1 MEYSIAKHR
10 LLLIV
15 ESIAIFLIMLALL
28 TIIGLQLFGYSGLLL
43 SAGGIIFIVI
53 VANRRMAYAQPQNV
67 SKLSEDKVPRMYE
80 GIREL
85 SQRANLQSVPELY
98 LFDAQYMNAAT
109 LDKPGEPMIIV
120 TPPVVNQL
128 SDREVTAL
136 LAHEVAH
143 IQSRDVFFQRI
154 VQAVYLLTQVVAQT
168 AWIML
173 ILFFPIFLFSRANL
187 PLYII
192 AILFGAPVLSILL
205 QLAFSRSRE
214 FNADLGAV
222 ELTGE
227 PLALAEALEKIEKVQ
242 SRFLDTMLPFPT
254 RRNRRESSLFSS
266 HPAIPKR
273 IEKLKKIAEEHPRTP
288 SG

>member
-10 LLLIV
+10 LLLIL
-15 ESIAIFLIMLALL
+15 ESIAIFLVMLALL

-43 SAGGIIFIVI
+43 SAGGVVFIVI

-67 SKLSEDKVPRMYE
+67 SKLSEDQVPGMYE
-80 GIREL
+80 SLREL
-85 SQRANLQSVPELY
+85 AKRAHLENVPELY
-98 LFDAQYMNAAT
+98 LFNAQYMNAAT
-109 LDKPGEPMIIV
+109 LDKPRKPMIIV

-128 SDREVTAL
+128 TDREVKAL

-154 VQAVYLLTQVVAQT
+154 IQAVYLLTQVVAQT

-173 ILFFPIFLFSRANL
+173 ILFFPIFLFSRAEF
-187 PLYII
+187 PLYILV
-192 AILFGAPVLSILL
+192 ILFGAPILSVLL

-222 ELTGE
+222 ELTGD
-227 PLALAEALEKIEKVQ
+227 PLALADALEKIEKVQ
-242 SRFLDTMLPFPT
+242 YRFLDTMLPFPT

-273 IEKLKKIAEEHPRTP
+273 IEKLKKIAEAEQRTT
-288 SG
+288 